1 MMPTPIPPSP
11 SELAIPKVLFKG
23 KMVSGKKSNSP
34 FFVHQRHKQNQ
45 SVVPPS
51 VTGSSSSPKKTS
63 DSNLYNLLKKPAA
76 FCLSGFR
83 YSLFILL
90 LSILLSRMITEHWL
104 WGYNGKWVR
113 LSHYFP
119 GSQET
124 FTIESLSFY
133 DGIKDPSKPILLA
146 INGKVYNVDSNRN
159 MYGPGGSYHHF
170 TGKDA
175 SRAFVTGC
183 FKTGLTFDLRG
194 LNERQK
200 KSLDYW
206 SNFFEDSPKYSRVGN
221 LILPNLEQTNTPIPK
236 DCDPKN
242 EGGAI

>member
-1 MMPTPIPPSP
+1 MPTPIPPSP
-11 SELAIPKVLFKG
+11 PELAIPKVLFKG

-45 SVVPPS
+45 LIKSA
-51 VTGSSSSPKKTS
+51 T
-63 DSNLYNLLKKPAA
+63 L
-76 FCLSGFR
+76 FFSGFR
-83 YSLFILL
+83 YSLFIRL
-90 LSILLSRMITEHWL
+90 LSILLRRMITEHWL

-146 INGKVYNVDSNRN
+146 INGKVYNVDSNQN

-175 SRAFVTGC
+175 SRAFVMGC
-183 FKTGLTFDLRG
+183 SKTGLTYDLRG
-194 LNERQK
+194 LNE
-200 KSLDYW
+200 
-206 SNFFEDSPKYSRVGN
+206 
-221 LILPNLEQTNTPIPK
+221 
-236 DCDPKN
+236 
-242 EGGAI
+242 

>member
-11 SELAIPKVLFKG
+11 PELAIPKVLFKG

-45 SVVPPS
+45 LIVPPS
-51 VTGSSSSPKKTS
+51 AT
-63 DSNLYNLLKKPAA
+63 
-76 FCLSGFR
+76 
-83 YSLFILL
+83 ILL
-90 LSILLSRMITEHWL
+90 RRMITEHWL

-146 INGKVYNVDSNRN
+146 INGKVYNVDSNQN

-175 SRAFVTGC
+175 SRAFVMGC
-183 FKTGLTFDLRG
+183 SKTGLTYDLRG
-194 LNERQK
+194 LNE
-200 KSLDYW
+200 
-206 SNFFEDSPKYSRVGN
+206 
-221 LILPNLEQTNTPIPK
+221 
-236 DCDPKN
+236 
-242 EGGAI
+242 